1 MTGQPEYQN
10 AACAFCDFSVR
21 QQKRTPKGLLYIDK
35 FGTLCHAA
43 NVAFVCLQAA
53 DYPNIG
59 DPKEYREF
67 ATQQISYMLG
77 DIGKRIKLNDITL
90 LIKSSQ
96 TISKNNIDIK
106 KTMKKKK
113 EEKKTKRKKERE
125 KKSKE
130 NILNITLY

>member
-1 MTGQPEYQN
+1 M
-10 AACAFCDFSVR
+10 
-21 QQKRTPKGLLYIDK
+21 
-35 FGTLCHAA
+35 
-43 NVAFVCLQAA
+43 AFVCLQAA

-96 TISKNNIDIK
+96 TISKNNIGIK
-106 KTMKKKK
+106 KTMKKERKRRQKK
-113 EEKKTKRKKERE
+113 KKRKARK
-125 KKSKE
+125 
-130 NILNITLY
+130 IF